1 VSRRPGRSLTQRKHQ
16 LWLETALIFAAWTV
30 FGLITANQF
39 YMQFEL
45 HGQPMPWPHA
55 LQHGL
60 FEAYLWALAT
70 LAIFW
75 LARRFPLERGP
86 MLRGIGVHLSGA
98 VVLSLAR
105 IVVIVLVS
113 RQVEWLAERTFSH
126 QFYRWFHH
134 YLLFCVLLVGIAHA
148 VLYYRR
154 YREHERAAE
163 RLAAGLTEAR
173 LQALKMQLQP
183 HFLFNTLN
191 AISALIPA
199 EARSARRMVARLG
212 DLLRIALEHEE
223 TQEVTLREE
232 LAFLEAYLEIEQA
245 RLEDRLTVVVDIA
258 PGTLEARVPH
268 LILQP
273 LVENAIRHGIA
284 PRIEPGRVE
293 ISATTGADDRF
304 LHLKVRDDGPG
315 MNRKGGTKT
324 RKGVGLINT
333 QSRLEQ
339 LYDGEHRFEVAN
351 HPEGGL
357 IVRISLPFRCAEK
370 GAGKEER
377 LDDRTACSCC
387 RTSNPVTAGS
397 SPGGRGTRRHGS
409 WTGSTGRD

>member
-1 VSRRPGRSLTQRKHQ
+1 MVEEQRNRQ
-16 LWLETALIFAAWTV
+16 LWLETALVFAAWTV

-39 YMQFEL
+39 YMQLEVSGRPASWGPVL
-45 HGQPMPWPHA
+45 R
-55 LQHGL
+55 HGL
-60 FEAYLWALAT
+60 FEAYLWAFVT

-75 LARRFPLERGP
+75 LTRRFPLERGR
-86 MLRGIGVHLSGA
+86 MLRRTPVHLAGA
-98 VVLSLAR
+98 LVLAFARVVAMVEMS
-105 IVVIVLVS
+105 
-113 RQVEWLAERTFSH
+113 QHVEWLNERTFNR
-126 QFYRWFHH
+126 QYYGWFHN

-148 VLYYRR
+148 VVYYGR
-154 YREHERAAE
+154 YREREQAAE

-199 EARSARRMVARLG
+199 EAKPARRMVARLG

-232 LAFLEAYLEIEQA
+232 LAFLEPYLEIEQA
-245 RLEDRLTVVVDIA
+245 RLEDRLTVVMEIA
-258 PGTLEARVPH
+258 PETLDARVPH
-268 LILQP
+268 LVLQP

-293 ISATTGADDRF
+293 ISATSGADDRF
-304 LHLKVRDDGPG
+304 LHLEVRDDGPG
-315 MNRKGGTKT
+315 VNRDNQART
-324 RKGVGLINT
+324 RKGVGLANI

-339 LYDGEHRFEVAN
+339 LYDGEHRFELEN
-351 HPEGGL
+351 HPEGGVV
-357 IVRISLPFRCAEK
+357 VRISLPFRRADK

-377 LDDRTACSCC
+377 SAR
-387 RTSNPVTAGS
+387 
-397 SPGGRGTRRHGS
+397 
-409 WTGSTGRD
+409 